1 MAAALKHVDP
11 KRVALV
17 FTVLVSD
24 LLFTG
29 LIFGW
34 APLLLMLQ
42 EEQQYA
48 ELCDDTVPCVE
59 QENRLNLIFA
69 AASVAANIGALPFGV
84 FLDYCGPKVAIL
96 LAAAMEISGLVLMAL
111 ADSQSFDV
119 FVPAYVLLAFG
130 GSLTMMS
137 SFPSSFLIMEHQTA
151 ILAAISCLFDG
162 SSVVFLVLYS
172 LRSTFG
178 FARRELF
185 LGLSFLSIFVFL
197 ALLVLWHLNENA
209 LSEDDER
216 EGENTPLLPVMDHIE
231 SGEYKTLVAM
241 ELRKSEEDLK
251 LVDQPLRKQVFTFQ
265 YGYVLVFAVVQVLRA
280 NMYIGTTN
288 KLLENYGDK
297 QHDFLFT
304 KIFSLV
310 LPLGFLFVPGIDYAV
325 EHAGLPASLLITNC
339 LGVAY
344 NLLALIPSLVVQCA
358 AFFLF
363 TGFRAFLYAV
373 SSAFAAKT
381 FGLSNLGTLVGLIFS
396 VSSVVSL
403 LEYPAVFVSNAYFNG
418 DLTFVNS
425 IGLVLCA
432 LLFPY
437 TAWYRRK
444 EAARSKRLGALTRTS
459 ESEAIP
465 LSVGAAPYLRSPC
478 RKSPARLSV
487 APASGD
493 SAI

>member
-1 MAAALKHVDP
+1 MVAALKHVEP
-11 KRVALV
+11 KRIALV
-17 FTVLVSD
+17 LTVLLSD

-48 ELCDDTVPCVE
+48 ELCDSSVPCVE

-84 FLDYCGPKVAIL
+84 FLDYCGPKVAIV
-96 LAAAMEISGLVLMAL
+96 LAASMEISGLVLMAL

-119 FVPAYVLLAFG
+119 FVLAYVLLAFG

-137 SFPSSFLIMEHQTA
+137 SFPSSFLIMEYQTA

-185 LGLSFLSIFVFL
+185 LGLCFISIFVFA
-197 ALLVLWHLNENA
+197 ALLVLWHMNENA
-209 LSEDDER
+209 LAEDDDDA
-216 EGENTPLLPVMDHIE
+216 ENTPLLPVMDHIE

-241 ELRKSEEDLK
+241 ELRKSEEELK

-288 KLLENYGDK
+288 KLLDNYGDK

-325 EHAGLPASLLITNC
+325 EHAGLPASLMITNC

-344 NLLALIPSLVVQCA
+344 NLLTLIPSLAVQCV

-396 VSSVVSL
+396 VSSIVSL
-403 LEYPAVFVSNAYFNG
+403 LEYPAVFVSNAYFHG

-425 IGLVLCA
+425 IGLVLCL

-444 EAARSKRLGALTRTS
+444 EAARSMRLRAVARGS

-465 LSVGAAPYLRSPC
+465 LSLGAAPYLRSPC
-478 RKSPARLSV
+478 RKSPARLSA
-487 APASGD
+487 APAS
-493 SAI
+493 SEHNII